1 MNIALCD
8 DDSRFLDVLEKNLLT
23 YFSEKGISPKISRF
37 LSGEELL
44 ECQDSFDMFFL
55 DVEMNRINGIETGRK
70 LKKINPHSIIFVVTS
85 YDNYLDDAFKI
96 GASRFLQKPLD
107 ILRLYKA
114 LDDALERFADEVVV
128 FYDMKSGNDI
138 RININ
143 EIIFIEIERKK
154 LKIVTVNGT
163 FYSNEKIDFWKDKLI
178 SAAFV
183 SPHSSYIANLNYSLI
198 HTRRKLTLAK
208 KDANGRVREKYEI
221 DIAPKKQAEIKR
233 LFFSIFEGS

>member
-8 DDSRFLDVLEKNLLT
+8 DDSRFIDILEKNLLT
-23 YFSEKGISPKISRF
+23 YFSEKGISPNISRF

-44 ECQDSFDMFFL
+44 KCQKSFDMFFL
-55 DVEMNRINGIETGRK
+55 DVEMDRINGIEAGK
-70 LKKINPHSIIFVVTS
+70 ELKRINPRCIIFIVTS
-85 YDNYLDDAFKI
+85 YDNYLDDAFRI

-114 LDDALERFADEVVV
+114 LDDALERFSDEVVV
-128 FYDMKSGNDI
+128 FYDMKSGNNI

-163 FYSNEKIDFWKDKLI
+163 FYSNEKIDFWKDKLL
-178 SAAFV
+178 SASFV

-208 KDANGRVREKYEI
+208 KDSYGRVQEKYEI
-221 DIAPKKQAEIKR
+221 YIAPKKQAEIKR
-233 LFFSIFEGS
+233 LFFNMFEGD